1 MYYLKN
7 RYYDP
12 EIRRFISADSYISG
26 FNSTM
31 CKIFSYCGN
40 NPVSNR
46 DPEGTFFKKIVHF
59 LKSTWKKTKKAVAKV
74 YNFVRE
80 NIATFVGT
88 KSYHTS
94 KVDEVLVD
102 GVVKVT
108 QTISTRNTSSNS
120 EMVTVYANH
129 VNGKSFEFGYSMD
142 VGVVHS
148 GTSISQGTLT
158 QSLSIGKKKTIGG
171 SVGLNN
177 KGSLIVATD
186 YTVTSDKSET
196 TTEISVE
203 ISWMVLA
210 AALGCL
216 LIPEL
221 MVAMPAF
228 VKFMA

>member
-1 MYYLKN
+1 
-7 RYYDP
+7 
-12 EIRRFISADSYISG
+12 
-26 FNSTM
+26 
-31 CKIFSYCGN
+31 
-40 NPVSNR
+40 
-46 DPEGTFFKKIVHF
+46 
-59 LKSTWKKTKKAVAKV
+59 
-74 YNFVRE
+74 
-80 NIATFVGT
+80 
-88 KSYHTS
+88 
-94 KVDEVLVD
+94 
-102 GVVKVT
+102 
-108 QTISTRNTSSNS
+108 
-120 EMVTVYANH
+120 MVTVYANH
-129 VNGKSFEFGYSMD
+129 VNGKSFEWGYSMD

-186 YTVTSDKSET
+186 YTVTSDKSE
-196 TTEISVE
+196 ISVE